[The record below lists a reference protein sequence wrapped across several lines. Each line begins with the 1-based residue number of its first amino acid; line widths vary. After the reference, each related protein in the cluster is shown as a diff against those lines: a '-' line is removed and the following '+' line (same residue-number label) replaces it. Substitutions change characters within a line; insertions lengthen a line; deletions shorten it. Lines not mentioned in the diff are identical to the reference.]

1 MIRSFFKRGRLKG
14 KLRAAQETNK
24 NSTTDFSLKISKTVY
39 VNIENLQNMLDHPD
53 NLKIREL
60 ELGKAKIKCAIAYI
74 DGLVDEQSIQQNILG
89 SLQQQKDSDY
99 PTNANSI
106 LDFIYWNLIA
116 GNSVQKSE
124 SFDEVTEHLLSGFT
138 IICFD
143 GIATVLVIDTVG
155 GEFRSLEEPVTET
168 LIRGPREGFIENIQR
183 NISIIRRRVK
193 DPNLRFKT
201 YKTGRRSK
209 KSLVVTYVDG
219 IINPKLLQEVDRRL
233 KTVDM
238 DFIPESGYIEE
249 WIEDSFLSPF
259 PQMLNTERP
268 DKVIA
273 AIMQGKVGIMID
285 GTPFVLIAPINFSN
299 VLQSPEDY
307 YERWTIGSLLR
318 ILRYLG
324 AFISIFLPALYIA
337 LISLQ
342 PGMIPSDLV
351 FSIAATRQG
360 VPFPPII
367 EALLMV
373 ITMEL
378 LQEAGARLPQ
388 TIGQTIGIV
397 GGLVIGEAAVQAGI
411 VSPIMVIIIALTAI
425 ANFAIPA
432 YSVAISFRI
441 IRFGFMFAAGAFGLF
456 GIILVYIMVNIHLV
470 NLKSFGVPYS
480 TPFAPF
486 FKEDWN
492 DIIFRSP
499 IPTIEKRPT
508 YLKTVDNTSLD
519 REGEQK

>member
-1 MIRSFFKRGRLKG
+1 MVRSFFKRRKKIGDFHNS
-14 KLRAAQETNK
+14 QQTNETP
-24 NSTTDFSLKISKTVY
+24 DAIFSLKLSKNLY
-39 VNIENLQNMLDHPD
+39 VNIENLQNLLDHPD

-60 ELGKAKIKCAIAYI
+60 ELGNAKIKCAIAYI

-99 PTNANSI
+99 PTSENS
-106 LDFIYWNLIA
+106 LLEFIYWNKIA
-116 GNSVQKSE
+116 DNSVQKSE
-124 SFDEVTEHLLSGFT
+124 IFEEVAENILSGFT
-138 IICFD
+138 ILYLD
-143 GIATVLVIDTVG
+143 GIATVLLVDTVG
-155 GEFRSLEEPVTET
+155 GEFRAIEEPISET

-183 NISIIRRRVK
+183 NVSMIRRRVK
-193 DPNLRFKT
+193 DPNLRFKS
-201 YKTGRRSK
+201 YKIGRRSK
-209 KSLVVTYVDG
+209 KSLIVTYIDG
-219 IINPKLLQEVDRRL
+219 IINPKLLQEVNRRL
-233 KTVDM
+233 KTIDT
-238 DFIPESGYIEE
+238 DFIPETGYVEE

-273 AIMQGKVGIMID
+273 AIMQGKVGIIID
-285 GTPFVLIAPINFSN
+285 GTPFALIAPINFSN

-324 AFISIFLPALYIA
+324 AFISVFLPALYIA
-337 LISLQ
+337 LITLQ
-342 PGMIPSDLV
+342 PGMLPAQLV
-351 FSIAATRQG
+351 FSIAGTREG
-360 VPFPPII
+360 VPFPPIA

-373 ITMEL
+373 VTMEL

-397 GGLVIGEAAVQAGI
+397 GGLVIGESAVQAGI
-411 VSPIMVIIIALTAI
+411 VSPIMVIVIALTAI
-425 ANFAIPA
+425 ANFSIPA

-441 IRFGFMFAAGAFGLF
+441 IRFGFMFAAGVFGLY
-456 GIILVYIMVNIHLV
+456 GIILAYIMVNIHFV

-486 FKEDWN
+486 FRKDWN
-492 DIIFRSP
+492 DVIIRFP
-499 IPTIEKRPT
+499 LQTITRRPV
-508 YLKTVDNTSLD
+508 YLKTEDDSSAETKGDN
-519 REGEQK
+519 